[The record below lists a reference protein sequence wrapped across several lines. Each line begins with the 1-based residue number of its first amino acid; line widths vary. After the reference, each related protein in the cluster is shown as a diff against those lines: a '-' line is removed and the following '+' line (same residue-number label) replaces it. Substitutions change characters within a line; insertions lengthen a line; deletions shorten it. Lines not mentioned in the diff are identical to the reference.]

1 MPTASI
7 APWWRSLT
15 QLQGTTLQPEG
26 IQMGVG
32 KGQTGSK
39 GVSGQDLWG
48 PGAVRLELGLPEGGP
63 GDGSRKEDISGSGNR
78 PQ

>member
-1 MPTASI
+1 
-7 APWWRSLT
+7 
-15 QLQGTTLQPEG
+15 
-26 IQMGVG
+26 MGVG

-39 GVSGQDLWG
+39 GASGQGLWG